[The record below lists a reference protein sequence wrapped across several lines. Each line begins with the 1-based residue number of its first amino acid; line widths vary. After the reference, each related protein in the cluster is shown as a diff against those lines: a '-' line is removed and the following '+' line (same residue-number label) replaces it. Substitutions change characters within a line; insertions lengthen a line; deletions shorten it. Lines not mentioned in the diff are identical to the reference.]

1 MCSSKI
7 ALVFVASIA
16 LSTAIPILGEGGLG
30 GLLGGNLGN
39 PGIGGV
45 PEVGGVGGI
54 LGDDGILGGLL
65 GGDQNAVNG
74 LLTILDLPSNDL
86 QLPLL
91 GNNSQITTL
100 LNNFVSQISD
110 QDLQKVQEI
119 LSSVTANTPIEQVV
133 SQLNAVN
140 PSLGDALNQLVAG
153 VSELLRSLFEQASE
167 IIRSLADVLQQLKN
181 IVESNQTNEEKE
193 QAINQ
198 LKENNEIQFN
208 TILFIITQL
217 LNNLGGI
224 GVPELPVSTP
234 QVPINV

>member
-1 MCSSKI
+1 MCSSKV

-16 LSTAIPILGEGGLG
+16 LCTAIPILGEGGLG

-39 PGIGGV
+39 PGVGGV
-45 PEVGGVGGI
+45 PKVGGI

-65 GGDQNAVNG
+65 GEDQNAVNG
-74 LLTILDLPSNDL
+74 LLTILDLPSKDL

-100 LNNFVSQISD
+100 LNNFVSQISE
-110 QDLQKVQEI
+110 QDLGKVQEI
-119 LSSVTANTPIEQVV
+119 LSSITANTPIEQVV

-167 IIRSLADVLQQLKN
+167 IIRSLVDFLQQLRN
-181 IVESNQTNEEKE
+181 IVESNQTTEEKE
-193 QAINQ
+193 EAINQ
-198 LKENNEIQFN
+198 LKETNEIQFN

-217 LNNLGGI
+217 LNNLGGV